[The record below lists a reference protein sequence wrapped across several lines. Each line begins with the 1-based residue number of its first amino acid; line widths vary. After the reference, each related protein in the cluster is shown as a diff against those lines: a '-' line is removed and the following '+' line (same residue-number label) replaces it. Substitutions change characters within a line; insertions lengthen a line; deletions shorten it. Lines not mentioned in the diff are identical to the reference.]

1 MIVISDYKK
10 KLAFSLIVCALL
22 VMAASLGFASEAGD
36 GHAVSKEVLYKDF
49 AWRVFNFVVLAA
61 IIIWAI
67 AKAKVKASL
76 ADRQK
81 QIETRLDEANKAKS
95 AAEEKLR
102 EYNSKLEHA
111 SKEIDGLRAVL
122 VREAEQ
128 EKQRIVTEAQKA
140 AEKIIAQA
148 GVSAEQEVS
157 KARLALQAEAG
168 RLAVEIATGK
178 LAAAVQKN
186 DHDRFVSEYLGKVGQ
201 LQ

>member
-10 KLAFSLIVCALL
+10 KLAFSLMVCVL
-22 VMAASLGFASEAGD
+22 VILAASVGFASEGGD
-36 GHAVSKEVLYKDF
+36 GHAVPKDVLYKDF

-61 IIIWAI
+61 VMIWAI

-76 ADRQK
+76 AGRQK
-81 QIETRLDEANKAKS
+81 QIEVRLDEANKAKS

-102 EYNSKLEHA
+102 EYNSKLENA
-111 SKEIDGLRAVL
+111 SKEIDDLRAVL
-122 VREAEQ
+122 IRDAEQ
-128 EKQRIVTEAQKA
+128 EKQRIVSEAQKA
-140 AEKIIAQA
+140 AENIIAQA
-148 GVSAEQEVS
+148 GLSAAQEVS

>member
-1 MIVISDYKK
+1 MIVTSDYKK
-10 KLAFSLIVCALL
+10 KLAFSLMVCVL
-22 VMAASLGFASEAGD
+22 VILAASVGFASEGGD
-36 GHAVSKEVLYKDF
+36 GHAVPKDVLYKDF

-61 IIIWAI
+61 VMIWAI

-81 QIETRLDEANKAKS
+81 QIEVRLDEANKAKS

-102 EYNSKLEHA
+102 EYNSKLENA
-111 SKEIDGLRAVL
+111 SKEIDDLRAVL
-122 VREAEQ
+122 IRDAEQ
-128 EKQRIVTEAQKA
+128 EKQRIVSEAQKA
-140 AEKIIAQA
+140 AENIIAQA
-148 GVSAEQEVS
+148 GLSAAQEVS